1 MVKNINKKTKYEP
14 SEKEEFMNSKQLNYF
29 KSMLL
34 AWKEDLL
41 QESSNTLDNLKE
53 ESSNK
58 PDNADRAS
66 IESER
71 SLELRTRD
79 RERKLLN
86 KINKALRKIDDGT
99 YGYCEETHKPIS
111 IARLKARP
119 IATLSLEAQEMH
131 EKFEKIYKEK
141 NIKLFIALYFFN
153 GIIR

>member
-141 NIKLFIALYFFN
+141 EY
-153 GIIR
+153 